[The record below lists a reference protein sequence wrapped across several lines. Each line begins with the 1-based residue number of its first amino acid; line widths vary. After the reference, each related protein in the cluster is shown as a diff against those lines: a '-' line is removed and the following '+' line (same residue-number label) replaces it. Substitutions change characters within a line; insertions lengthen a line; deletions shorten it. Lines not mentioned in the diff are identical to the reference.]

1 MTMNADIKY
10 PLYETTV
17 FENFR
22 VMVENVARK
31 YPDRIAYSYK
41 KDPHD
46 TKTVDV
52 TFSEVRDYVRN
63 MGTELIAL
71 GCTDKKVAI
80 VGETSLNWICSY
92 FALIAIGAIVVPI
105 DKDMPLDEL
114 TGILDFAECEYI
126 VYSTAVE
133 EKIMQ
138 IGSSVPTLKTYI
150 CMGEPKMAS
159 ALKLSDLVEKGKE
172 RFENGDNSYYD
183 YEIDPDRLATIVFT
197 SGTTGKSKGVMLSQR
212 NIASDMTQG
221 MYLFAITPKT
231 MAVLPPHHTYCSTVV
246 FVGHFAQGCTTFI
259 CSGLKYS

>member
-1 MTMNADIKY
+1 MNADIKY

-183 YEIDPDRLATIVFT
+183 Y
-197 SGTTGKSKGVMLSQR
+197 
-212 NIASDMTQG
+212 
-221 MYLFAITPKT
+221 
-231 MAVLPPHHTYCSTVV
+231 
-246 FVGHFAQGCTTFI
+246 
-259 CSGLKYS
+259 